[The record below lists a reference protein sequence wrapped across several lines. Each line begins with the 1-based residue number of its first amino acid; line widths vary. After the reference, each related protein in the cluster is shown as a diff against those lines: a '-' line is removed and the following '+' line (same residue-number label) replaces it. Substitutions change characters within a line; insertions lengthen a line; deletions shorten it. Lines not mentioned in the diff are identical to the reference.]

1 MLKGKI
7 MNEAHELLRRA
18 QIEECPKRI
27 WFDPEPET
35 RLAGE
40 EHQCADEVAYIR
52 VDLVEDLID
61 ALKVCRP
68 HSGHAENLID
78 IALGHFEDLGML

>member
-1 MLKGKI
+1 MS
-7 MNEAHELLRRA
+7 EERELLRRA
-18 QIEECPKRI
+18 QIEDCPKRI

-52 VDLVEDLID
+52 ADLVQDLID
-61 ALKVCRP
+61 ALRECQP

-78 IALGHFEDLGML
+78 IAFGHFEDLEML